1 MMRQKFEYKIA
12 KKILEYDIFNIDKE
26 IEHMNNMKNT
36 NSVQKEEIIKYCNER
51 LTILNR
57 MKNKKLE
64 SLKTLNEKYEK
75 RV

>member
-1 MMRQKFEYKIA
+1 MMQQKFEYKIA

-36 NSVQKEEIIKYCNER
+36 KSVQKEDIIRYCDGR
-51 LTILNR
+51 LVILHEMR
-57 MKNKKLE
+57 DRKLQ

>member
-1 MMRQKFEYKIA
+1 MRQKFEYKIA

-26 IEHMNNMKNT
+26 IEHMNNMKST

-51 LTILNR
+51 LTILIR